1 MRLARPHNAHIVSAE
16 RKFRVEGR
24 RSAALPVRAD
34 PGSPTKELAMVS
46 HSMRFTLSGAAA
58 ITLAGLVS
66 FPVAAAQ
73 AERAAMVGAPPVV
86 IAQATRS
93 AGTPTPVA
101 VPNDAYPAY
110 QRGVRQAAAESN
122 EALRRYIWRTRM
134 IYDFYYPDFA
144 SGD

>member
-1 MRLARPHNAHIVSAE
+1 
-16 RKFRVEGR
+16 
-24 RSAALPVRAD
+24 
-34 PGSPTKELAMVS
+34 MVS

-58 ITLAGLVS
+58 IALAGLVS
-66 FPVAAAQ
+66 FPVGAAEV
-73 AERAAMVGAPPVV
+73 ERAARVGAPPVV

-93 AGTPTPVA
+93 AGTAPPVA

-144 SGD
+144 ARD